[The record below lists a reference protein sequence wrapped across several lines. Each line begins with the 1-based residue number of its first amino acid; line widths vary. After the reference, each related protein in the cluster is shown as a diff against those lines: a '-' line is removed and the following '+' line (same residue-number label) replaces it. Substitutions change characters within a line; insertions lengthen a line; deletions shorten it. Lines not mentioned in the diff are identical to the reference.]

1 MPAIPR
7 KQGFTLIELLV
18 VIAIIAIL
26 AAILFP
32 VFQKV
37 RENAR
42 RSSCASNLNQLGLAV
57 VQYTQ
62 DADEKY
68 PIGCDNGWDS
78 TWATEIQPFVK
89 SLAVFRCPDD
99 SADNYPSSAPGW
111 LNSSWAGVPISYAAN
126 GYMKWTG
133 SATDVVG
140 IMGMVQPKP
149 LGWMGNTIRS
159 LSSANRPADTIMI
172 AEKSEDDAAKNPTTN
187 YGVLTVWGPGDIF
200 SGSDSWEQW
209 AAGEI
214 PNGDFTSPTGTYPH
228 GPNGAVSTK
237 HNGMANFLFVDGHV
251 KTMRPIQTNP
261 DPTNH
266 PELNMWD
273 ATRS

>member
-1 MPAIPR
+1 MPTVQR
-7 KQGFTLIELLV
+7 KRGFTLIELLV

-42 RSSCASNLNQLGLAV
+42 RSSCQSNLKQLGLAV

-68 PIGCDNGWDS
+68 PIGCNQNWDS

-111 LNSSWAGVPISYAAN
+111 LNSSWAGVPISYASN
-126 GYMKWTG
+126 GYMAYQNDNSNWNVIG
-133 SATDVVG
+133 V
-140 IMGMVQPKP
+140 MGMSQN
-149 LGWMGNTIRS
+149 WMGTTIRS
-159 LSSANRPADTIMI
+159 LSTANRPADTIMI
-172 AEKSEDDAAKNPTTN
+172 SEKHEDDAAKNKATN
-187 YGVLTVWGPGDIF
+187 YGVLTAWGPGDVL
-200 SGSDSWEQW
+200 SNVNWWDQW
-209 AAGEI
+209 ASGEI
-214 PNGDFTSPTGTYPH
+214 PNGTLPAAAYPN
-228 GPNGAVSTK
+228 GPNGAVSIK
-237 HNGMANFLFVDGHV
+237 HNEMANFLFVDGHV